1 MHNIDNTIIVIVMIF
16 QYCPSLIYIYIYM
29 YNVYVYIYKEF
40 CVGGSK
46 AKTVLDCSYSR
57 ARCESF
63 IEPDTR
69 MVKNRKAFKRFF
81 SALSALDK
89 TEQC

>member
-1 MHNIDNTIIVIVMIF
+1 ML
-16 QYCPSLIYIYIYM
+16 YCP
-29 YNVYVYIYKEF
+29 
-40 CVGGSK
+40 
-46 AKTVLDCSYSR
+46 
-57 ARCESF
+57 F

-89 TEQC
+89 TIYKLSPDMYIHSYIHIIVKLFEYAIKIYS